1 MSSSTYSAE
10 LQPEVALRRTVLLFG
25 IGLYAVGVVLILTA
39 PLHLAA
45 KILGSS
51 GWLFLSL
58 REFLRLRRGFSRCC
72 RLRVTVGGGLSLLD
86 SGGNWQTARL
96 LPGSVVLRRVAWI
109 RCKTEQ
115 GYHCAELARGNCR
128 ESEDWRRLQI
138 IWRHIG
144 GTP

>member
-1 MSSSTYSAE
+1 VSSSTYSAE
-10 LQPEVALRRTVLLFG
+10 LHPEVALRRTVLLFG
-25 IGLYAVGVVLILTA
+25 IGLYAVGVILILTT
-39 PLHLAA
+39 PLHPAA

-58 REFLRLRRGFSRCC
+58 REFWSLSRGFARCR
-72 RLRVTVGGGLSLLD
+72 RLRVTVGGGLLLLD
-86 SGGNWQTARL
+86 AGGNWQAAQL
-96 LPGSVVLRRVAWI
+96 LPGSVVLRQVAWI

-115 GYHCAELARGNCR
+115 GHRCAELARGNCR
-128 ESEDWRRLQI
+128 ESEDWRRLQV